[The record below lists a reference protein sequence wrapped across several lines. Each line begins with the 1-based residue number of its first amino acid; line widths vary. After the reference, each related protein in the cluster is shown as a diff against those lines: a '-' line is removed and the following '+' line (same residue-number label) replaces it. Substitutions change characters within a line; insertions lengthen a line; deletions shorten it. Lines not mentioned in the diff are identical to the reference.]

1 MQTTASI
8 SQLLLAK
15 ILDEIVERIAKKV
28 AEGKKLSDQEVIIL
42 YLDQIL
48 KTTESRFNEVDK
60 RLNEVDKRLESLFS
74 EADKRLELRFNEVD
88 KRFNEIDRKSV
99 V

>member
-1 MQTTASI
+1 MQTTPI

-48 KTTESRFNEVDK
+48 KTT
-60 RLNEVDKRLESLFS
+60 
-74 EADKRLELRFNEVD
+74 
-88 KRFNEIDRKSV
+88 KSIQRGR
-99 V
+99 